1 MFQLRWLY
9 GMLILSV
16 LTIVLSFFPVPAFLL
31 FVVACLGLIPL
42 ASLVGQ
48 SVERIAEHT
57 GETLGGLLLA
67 TFGNATELVI
77 GIFALLEGLVDVV
90 RASIIGAV
98 LCNVLLVLGVATSLG
113 GFKHGRLSFGRRPA
127 SQYASLLSLCIAG
140 L

>member
-57 GETLGGLLLA
+57 GETLGVFSLQLLA
-67 TFGNATELVI
+67 MPPNL
-77 GIFALLEGLVDVV
+77 
-90 RASIIGAV
+90 
-98 LCNVLLVLGVATSLG
+98 SLA
-113 GFKHGRLSFGRRPA
+113 F
-127 SQYASLLSLCIAG
+127 LLSWRG
-140 L
+140 